1 MYKALD
7 SGKFAFVCRT
17 VFECVEVNVKCYKTP
32 SHYLVSLR
40 SLYALHA
47 HKENEIK
54 NTQLFHLFRI
64 VFYYEDNY
72 FFDTGK
78 FEKKI
83 KISCA

>member
-7 SGKFAFVCRT
+7 SGKFAFVYRT

-32 SHYLVSLR
+32 SYYLVSLR

-47 HKENEIK
+47 HKKKRNQEYAAFSPLQNC
-54 NTQLFHLFRI
+54 LLLRR
-64 VFYYEDNY
+64 YYY

-78 FEKKI
+78 FETKLK
-83 KISCA
+83 